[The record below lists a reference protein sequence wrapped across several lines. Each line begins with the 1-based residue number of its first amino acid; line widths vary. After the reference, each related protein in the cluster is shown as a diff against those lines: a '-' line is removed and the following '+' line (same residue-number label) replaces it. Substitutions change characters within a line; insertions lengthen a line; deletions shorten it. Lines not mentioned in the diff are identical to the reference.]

1 MMIPCKKTD
10 IQNIL
15 DTLPDDTSVE
25 EVMERLYLFSKVEKG
40 LQQVRDGETL
50 SHNEVKEKLGK
61 WLD

>member
-1 MMIPCKKTD
+1 MIPCKKND

-25 EVMERLYLFSKVEKG
+25 EVMEKLSLFSKVEKG
-40 LQQVRDGETL
+40 LQQVRDDETL
-50 SHNEVKEKLGK
+50 SHNDVKEKLSK